1 MVTILVMVT
10 IIRDGD
16 HHKGLVTIIGL
27 GTILGIVVIL
37 RFFTIILDGYFPK
50 GL

>member
-1 MVTILVMVT
+1 MVMVTILVMVT

-16 HHKGLVTIIGL
+16 HHRDGDYPTIHG
-27 GTILGIVVIL
+27 ILVIL
-37 RFFTIILDGYFPK
+37 RIVIIHCYFPK